1 MPKSKKPRKPHRRLN
16 LEVGLRQASAL
27 SRLLIKG
34 DGYWLE
40 SDINRFAGDFLE
52 PLAAIRYSKAAD
64 DLKPY
69 LGLAKSQLVFAY
81 GLSSWVEDKSQREA
95 YMREIEQQNQ
105 LLQMIANVWL
115 SHGRI
120 LYPQLKHLRHMAAST
135 FEDLVSYFPPSR
147 ISTQRYVMG
156 KGAQYYDAAE
166 DLLDSKLK
174 FRVNENGTD

>member
-1 MPKSKKPRKPHRRLN
+1 MPRSKKPRKPHRRLS
-16 LEVGLRQASAL
+16 LENKLRQAAAL
-27 SRLLIKG
+27 SNLLIRG

-64 DLKPY
+64 DLQPY
-69 LGLAKSQLVFAY
+69 FGLAKSQLVFAY
-81 GLSSWVEDKSQREA
+81 GLSSWVKEA
-95 YMREIEQQNQ
+95 DLRTAFMREVEQQNQ
-105 LLQMIANVWL
+105 LLQMIANTWL
-115 SHGRI
+115 NHRRI
-120 LYPQLKHLRHMAAST
+120 LYPQLKYLRHMAAGT
-135 FEDLVSYFPPSR
+135 FEDLVEYFPPSR

-174 FRVNENGTD
+174 FKGVTNGAG